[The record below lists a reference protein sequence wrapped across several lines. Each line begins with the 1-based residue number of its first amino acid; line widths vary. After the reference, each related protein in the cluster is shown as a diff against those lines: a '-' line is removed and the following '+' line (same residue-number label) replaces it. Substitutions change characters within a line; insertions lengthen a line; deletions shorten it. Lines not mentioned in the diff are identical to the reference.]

1 MAIVLDGSG
10 LTVEKLV
17 RIARHGEKVELHPD
31 ALVRIK
37 TCRAMLEEKI
47 NAHEIMYGVN
57 TGIGEFSEVV
67 LNDEQVKDFQRY
79 LIYNHSA
86 GIGDPAPIEYVRGAI
101 AGRINVHAHGNS
113 GCRPE
118 ITLTLIEMLNK
129 GVTPVVCQKGSVGA
143 CGDLA
148 PMSQVALLMM
158 GEGEA
163 YYNSDVLPGSIAF
176 EKAGILIPGLKARDG
191 LAIIN
196 GSNLLTAMSA
206 IHLYDMNR
214 WLKQSEIAAAMTL
227 EALLANLKP
236 YNEKLHQLR
245 GFNGAVRCARSIMK
259 CINGS
264 DLVTGKIKTK
274 VQDAY
279 SMRSTPQVIGAAHD
293 AIVYAKAQVE
303 IELNGVGDNPI
314 FLPDERLTLTGAN
327 FQGSPVSLPMEMV
340 GTAITMVSVLSER
353 RLNRLLN
360 PALSVGLPAFL
371 TKGAGM
377 FSGMMLSQYTADT
390 LIVEQRILNT
400 PAAAASIPAAADQE
414 DFVSMG
420 MNTAIKN
427 GQILDNAYG
436 ILGIE
441 FMAAA
446 QALDFRDF
454 TPGIGV
460 RAAKKVIRKYIEHL
474 DIDRPLYR
482 DHTKMKELVKSNEIL
497 MDVEEAVGSL
507 EDFPEKVIAGNGHKQ
522 TAK

>member
-1 MAIVLDGSG
+1 MSYSFTGSG

-17 RIARHGEKVELHPD
+17 QIARHNEKVELHPD
-31 ALVRIK
+31 ALERIK
-37 TCRAMLEEKI
+37 VCRRMLEEKI
-47 NAHEIMYGVN
+47 QAKEIMYGVN
-57 TGIGEFSEVV
+57 TGIGEFSEIV
-67 LNDEQVKDFQRY
+67 LNDEQVKQFQKY
-79 LIYNHSA
+79 LIYNHAA
-86 GIGDPAPIEYVRGAI
+86 GIGDPAPSEYVRDAR
-101 AGRINVHAHGNS
+101 AGRINVHSHGNS

-148 PMSQVALLMM
+148 PMSQIAELLM

-163 YYNSDVLPGSIAF
+163 FYKGERMSGREAF
-176 EKAGILIPGLKARDG
+176 EKAGIPIPGLQARDG
-191 LAIIN
+191 LATIN

-206 IHLYDMNR
+206 IHLYDINR
-214 WLKQSEIAAAMTL
+214 WLKQAEIACAMSL

-236 YNEKLHQLR
+236 YDERLHKIR
-245 GFNGAVRCARSIMK
+245 GFSGAVRSANAIMK
-259 CINGS
+259 CIQGS
-264 DLVTGKIKTK
+264 DLQTGKLKIK

-293 AIVYAKAQVE
+293 VVAYAKSQVE

-314 FLPDERLTLTGAN
+314 FLPNERLTLTGAN
-327 FQGSPVSLPMEMV
+327 FQGTPVSLPMDMV
-340 GTAITMVSVLSER
+340 GAAVTMVSVLSER

-377 FSGMMLSQYTADT
+377 FSGHMLSQYTADS
-390 LIVEQRILNT
+390 LIVEQRILST
-400 PAAAASIPAAADQE
+400 PACIQSIPAAADQE

-441 FMAAA
+441 FIAAA
-446 QALDFRDF
+446 QALDFREFKTGD
-454 TPGIGV
+454 GV
-460 RAAKKVIRKYIEHL
+460 NTAKKIVRKYVEHL
-474 DIDRPLYR
+474 DVDRPLYK
-482 DHTKMKELVKSNEIL
+482 DHTRMKEVVKTCEIL
-497 MDVEEAVGSL
+497 QEVEKSVGL
-507 EDFPEKVIAGNGHKQ
+507 LG
-522 TAK
+522 